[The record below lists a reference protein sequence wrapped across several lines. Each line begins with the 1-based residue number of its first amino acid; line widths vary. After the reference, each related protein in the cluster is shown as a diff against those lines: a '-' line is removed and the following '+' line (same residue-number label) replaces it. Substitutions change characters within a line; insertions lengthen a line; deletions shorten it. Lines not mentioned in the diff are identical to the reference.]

1 MPDGS
6 DDEDGAEYAGLVW
19 AVLES
24 EVGKLHLHV
33 PR

>member
-6 DDEDGAEYAGLVW
+6 DDEDGDEYTCLIWSA
-19 AVLES
+19 LES